1 MALREIC
8 GPLVASWV
16 PSYSDDAREKIARTV
31 CEGHT
36 HTQNHADEHG
46 RFPSVTLAK

>member
-16 PSYSDDAREKIARTV
+16 RSYSDDAREKIERAA
-31 CEGHT
+31 CEGYT
-36 HTQNHADEHG
+36 ES
-46 RFPSVTLAK
+46 R

>member
-16 PSYSDDAREKIARTV
+16 RSYSDDAREKLSV
-31 CEGHT
+31 LHVKD
-36 HTQNHADEHG
+36 TQNHADQRG
-46 RFPSVTLAK
+46 PFPSATLAK